1 MDANELARHKKPF
14 MHELG
19 GKTTKPSFACVIV
32 DEFTPVQNKTPDLP
46 AKHPNGALI
55 GPK

>member
-19 GKTTKPSFACVIV
+19 GKTTKPSFACVV
-32 DEFTPVQNKTPDLP
+32 DEYQIKQRIAMAVVNLEV
-46 AKHPNGALI
+46 
-55 GPK
+55 